1 MLWFPDWP
9 VTALEREAG
18 AAAQRQGS
26 VQPGSVREGSGRKG
40 SVRDAA
46 GKRPGSEPDEVA
58 GQRDTMSGG
67 PSPGAA
73 TSGASPPS
81 TGRGERTDAG
91 RGEASRPGR
100 GERSKAERGSRHPIA
115 VVERNLVVACS
126 ASARA
131 EGVRRGQRRRDAQA
145 RCPGLILVNADA
157 ARDHRAFAPIVSLL
171 EERAPGIQ
179 LVRPGLCALRARGPA
194 RYYGG
199 ETEAARVLLSALRE
213 AGVDGVRAGIA
224 DGPFTAEQAARAGTS
239 ADDPIFVVPA
249 GGAAGFLA
257 PLSVAVLDASAMIG
271 TGAAGTKEAAD
282 LVGLLA
288 RLGVQTLGGFAEM
301 VPDRVRER
309 FGERG
314 VRLHALAAGQDSRPV
329 QPRTP
334 PPELQREVAFEP
346 PLEIADQVAF
356 AMRVTADDFIA
367 GLGAVD
373 LVCTELRVELVGDRG
388 ERSERVW
395 LHPGSFDAAAVVD
408 RVRWQLAEDVGA
420 DASGGDG
427 AGRGLRSGVTLVRIS
442 PEAVDAASHHAPAL
456 FGGGPEERVHHAL
469 SRVQAMLGHRGVLTP
484 AIGGG
489 RWLAERQVLVPW
501 GDRDERDRDERD
513 RNQRDRQVTGSGGLA
528 AQRARPWPG
537 SLPDPLP
544 TTVFADP
551 VPVDVRA
558 LGGELVDVDERGN
571 VAAVPAFFI
580 ESGRRRAIEAWAG
593 PWPVVERGWDAARS
607 RRAYRFQVVDADG
620 SAWLL
625 VCDGDAWTAEATYD

>member
-1 MLWFPDWP
+1 MTPGTPVRSLVLWFPDWP
-9 VTALEREAG
+9 VTALEREA
-18 AAAQRQGS
+18 AAA
-26 VQPGSVREGSGRKG
+26 
-40 SVRDAA
+40 AA
-46 GKRPGSEPDEVA
+46 D
-58 GQRDTMSGG
+58 
-67 PSPGAA
+67 
-73 TSGASPPS
+73 
-81 TGRGERTDAG
+81 
-91 RGEASRPGR
+91 
-100 GERSKAERGSRHPIA
+100 PIA

-145 RCPGLILVNADA
+145 RCPGLTLVNADA
-157 ARDHRAFAPIVSLL
+157 ARDHRAFAPIVSLI
-171 EERAPGIQ
+171 EERAPGVQ

-199 ETEAARVLLSALRE
+199 ETEAARMLIGALRE
-213 AGVDGVRAGIA
+213 ARLDGVRAGIA
-224 DGPFTAEQAARAGTS
+224 DGPFTAEQAARGGTS
-239 ADDPIFVVPA
+239 AEDPVFVVPA

-271 TGAAGTKEAAD
+271 AGAAGTKDAAD

-288 RLGVQTLGGFAEM
+288 RLGVQTLGGFAAME
-301 VPDRVRER
+301 PDRVRER

-314 VRLHALAAGQDSRPV
+314 VRLHSLAAGHDSRPV

-334 PPELQREVAFEP
+334 PPELEREVAFEP

-356 AMRVTADDFIA
+356 AMRVTADDFIG
-367 GLGAVD
+367 GLGAMD

-420 DASGGDG
+420 DPSGGDA
-427 AGRGLRSGVTLVRIS
+427 AGRRGLRSGVTLVRIS

-501 GDRDERDRDERD
+501 GDRDERDR
-513 RNQRDRQVTGSGGLA
+513 QATGAGGLA

-537 SLPDPLP
+537 SLPEPLP

-593 PWPVVERGWDAARS
+593 PWPVIERGWDAARS

>member
-1 MLWFPDWP
+1 MTPGTPVRSLVLWFPDWP

-18 AAAQRQGS
+18 AG
-26 VQPGSVREGSGRKG
+26 
-40 SVRDAA
+40 A
-46 GKRPGSEPDEVA
+46 GRPGS
-58 GQRDTMSGG
+58 SGG
-67 PSPGAA
+67 APEAVMTAAGERPGDDR
-73 TSGASPPS
+73 PH
-81 TGRGERTDAG
+81 RGEG
-91 RGEASRPGR
+91 R
-100 GERSKAERGSRHPIA
+100 RHPIA
-115 VVERNLVVACS
+115 VVERNLIVACS
-126 ASARA
+126 VDARG
-131 EGVRRGQRRRDAQA
+131 EGVRRGMRRRDAQA
-145 RCPGLILVNADA
+145 RCPGLVLVNADA
-157 ARDHRAFAPIVSLL
+157 ARDHRAFASIVSLI
-171 EERAPGIQ
+171 EESAPGVQ
-179 LVRPGLCALRARGPA
+179 LVRPGLCALRIRGPA

-199 ETEAARVLLSALRE
+199 EIEAARVLIGVLRE
-213 AGVDGVRAGIA
+213 AGLDDVRAGVA
-224 DGPFTAEQAARAGTS
+224 DGPFTAEQAARGGTS
-239 ADDPIFVVPA
+239 ADDPVFVVPA

-257 PLSVAVLDASAMIG
+257 PLPISVLDASAMLG
-271 TGAAGTKEAAD
+271 GRAEEVTAATD

-288 RLGVQTLGGFAEM
+288 RLGVQTLGGFAAMEA
-301 VPDRVRER
+301 DRVRER

-314 VRLHALAAGQDSRPV
+314 VRFHALAAGRDSRPV

-334 PPELQREVAFEP
+334 PPELEREIAFEP

-356 AMRVTADDFIA
+356 AMRVTADDFVA

-420 DASGGDG
+420 GDP
-427 AGRGLRSGVTLVRIS
+427 AGGLRSGVTLVRIS

-469 SRVQAMLGHRGVLTP
+469 SRVQAMLGHRGVVTP

-501 GDRDERDRDERD
+501 GDRDERDR
-513 RNQRDRQVTGSGGLA
+513 QAKGGGGLA

-537 SLPDPLP
+537 SLPEPLP
-544 TTVFADP
+544 STVFADP

-558 LGGELVDVDERGN
+558 LGGELVDVDDRGN

-580 ESGRRRAIEAWAG
+580 ESGRRRPIEAWAG

-620 SAWLL
+620 GAWLL

>member
-1 MLWFPDWP
+1 MTPGTPVRSLVLWFPDWP
-9 VTALEREAG
+9 VTALERG
-18 AAAQRQGS
+18 AAVEER
-26 VQPGSVREGSGRKG
+26 PG
-40 SVRDAA
+40 AA
-46 GKRPGSEPDEVA
+46 DVGERPGSEP
-58 GQRDTMSGG
+58 
-67 PSPGAA
+67 
-73 TSGASPPS
+73 AS
-81 TGRGERTDAG
+81 
-91 RGEASRPGR
+91 GEAVASGQAPRSGRRP
-100 GERSKAERGSRHPIA
+100 PIA

-145 RCPGLILVNADA
+145 RCPGLAIVDADA
-157 ARDHRAFAPIVSLL
+157 ARDHRAFAPVVSLI
-171 EERAPGIQ
+171 EERAPGVQ

-199 ETEAARVLLSALRE
+199 ETEAARMLIGALRE
-213 AGVDGVRAGIA
+213 AGLDGVRAGIA
-224 DGPFTAEQAARAGTS
+224 DGPFTAEQAARGGTS
-239 ADDPIFVVPA
+239 IDDPVFVVPA

-257 PLSVAVLDASAMIG
+257 PLSVAVLEASATLG
-271 TGAAGTKEAAD
+271 GGAADAKETAD

-288 RLGVQTLGGFAEM
+288 RLGVQTLGGFAAME
-301 VPDRVRER
+301 PDRVRER
-309 FGERG
+309 FGDRG
-314 VRLHALAAGQDSRPV
+314 VRLHALAAGRDSRPV

-420 DASGGDG
+420 GESAGG
-427 AGRGLRSGVTLVRIS
+427 GLRSGVTLVRIS
-442 PEAVDAASHHAPAL
+442 PEAVDEASHHAPAL

-501 GDRDERDRDERD
+501 GDRDERDRAA
-513 RNQRDRQVTGSGGLA
+513 NGAGGLA

-544 TTVFADP
+544 ATVFADP

-571 VAAVPAFFI
+571 VSAVPAFFA

-593 PWPVVERGWDAARS
+593 PWPVVERGWDAARA
-607 RRAYRFQVVDADG
+607 RRAHRFQIVDADG
-620 SAWLL
+620 GAWLL
-625 VCDGDAWTAEATYD
+625 VCDGDVWTAEATYD

>member
-1 MLWFPDWP
+1 MTPGTPVRSLVLWFPDWP

-18 AAAQRQGS
+18 AG
-26 VQPGSVREGSGRKG
+26 
-40 SVRDAA
+40 A
-46 GKRPGSEPDEVA
+46 GRPGS
-58 GQRDTMSGG
+58 SGG
-67 PSPGAA
+67 ATEAVMTAAGERPGDDR
-73 TSGASPPS
+73 PH
-81 TGRGERTDAG
+81 RGEG
-91 RGEASRPGR
+91 R
-100 GERSKAERGSRHPIA
+100 RHPIA
-115 VVERNLVVACS
+115 VVERNLIVACS
-126 ASARA
+126 ADARR
-131 EGVRRGQRRRDAQA
+131 EGVRRGMRRRDAQA
-145 RCPGLILVNADA
+145 RCPGLVLVNADA
-157 ARDHRAFAPIVSLL
+157 ARDHRAFAPIVSLI
-171 EERAPGIQ
+171 EERAPGVQ
-179 LVRPGLCALRARGPA
+179 LVRPGLCALRVRGPA

-199 ETEAARVLLSALRE
+199 EIEAARVLIGVLRE
-213 AGVDGVRAGIA
+213 AGLDDVRAGVA
-224 DGPFTAEQAARAGTS
+224 DGPFTAEQAARGGTS
-239 ADDPIFVVPA
+239 ADEPVFVVPA

-257 PLSVAVLDASAMIG
+257 PLPISVLDASAMLG
-271 TGAAGTKEAAD
+271 GRAEEVTAATD

-288 RLGVQTLGGFAEM
+288 RLGVQTLGGFAAMEA
-301 VPDRVRER
+301 DRVRER

-314 VRLHALAAGQDSRPV
+314 VRFHALAAGRDSRPV

-334 PPELQREVAFEP
+334 PPELEREIAFEP

-356 AMRVTADDFIA
+356 AMRVTADDFVT

-420 DASGGDG
+420 GDPAGG
-427 AGRGLRSGVTLVRIS
+427 GLRSGVTLVRIS

-469 SRVQAMLGHRGVLTP
+469 SRVQAMLGHRGVVTP

-501 GDRDERDRDERD
+501 GDRDERDR
-513 RNQRDRQVTGSGGLA
+513 QAKGGGGLA

-537 SLPDPLP
+537 SLPEPLP
-544 TTVFADP
+544 STVFADP

-558 LGGELVDVDERGN
+558 LGGELVDVDDRGN
-571 VAAVPAFFI
+571 VAAVPAFFV
-580 ESGRRRAIEAWAG
+580 ESGRRRPIEAWAG

-620 SAWLL
+620 GAWLL